1 MTCESLGDG
10 GEKEI
15 LFNSKRKKKKKA
27 QGVIVGW
34 TIRKE
39 TRKEQYQMQNESMS
53 NTFIYL
59 GGRAGPPNRIVDVLY
74 IFLTGR

>member
-1 MTCESLGDG
+1 MTVGRKKSFLTVKG
-10 GEKEI
+10 
-15 LFNSKRKKKKKA
+15 KKKKKA

>member
-1 MTCESLGDG
+1 MTVG
-10 GEKEI
+10 
-15 LFNSKRKKKKKA
+15 RKKSFLTVKGKKKA

-34 TIRKE
+34 TRKE

-59 GGRAGPPNRIVDVLY
+59 AGRAGPPNRIVDVLY

>member
-1 MTCESLGDG
+1 MSHLVTVG
-10 GEKEI
+10 
-15 LFNSKRKKKKKA
+15 RKKSFLTVKGKKKA